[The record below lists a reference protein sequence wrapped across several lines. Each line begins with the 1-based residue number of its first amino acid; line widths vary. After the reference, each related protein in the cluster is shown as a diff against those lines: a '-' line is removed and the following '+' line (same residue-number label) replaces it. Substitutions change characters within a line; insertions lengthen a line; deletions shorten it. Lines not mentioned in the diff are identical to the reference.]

1 MGIVIAVRRRKALLV
16 LASGTCSER
25 EGSMEREFPRR
36 NGRREG
42 ARFCSVCLLV
52 LLTLGQVDV
61 TAGEAPPKIRRIGL
75 LSLSPEPAGLP
86 PPSEAFLQG
95 LRDFGWAEGQNVIVE
110 LRSAEG
116 KSERLPDLAA
126 ELIGLNVAVIV
137 VYGEQAI
144 EAAKRATQTVPI
156 VAISSDPVGTG
167 LVPRLMRPGGN
178 VTGLS
183 SLGRDLTAKR
193 LELLKETVRGLSS
206 VAVLWNRADRAQ
218 ALQWRE
224 MTVAAKTLRI
234 RLHSLE
240 IQEPEDLARAFSALS
255 STRAEALIT
264 FTDPLTMAHRTQ
276 IVDFA
281 RRRRLPT
288 MFEERAFV
296 EAGGLMAYGP
306 SLPDLFRRA
315 ASYVDR
321 ILNGAR
327 PGDLP
332 VERPSKL
339 ELVINLKTARALRL
353 TLTPALL
360 VRADDVIQ

>member
-1 MGIVIAVRRRKALLV
+1 MGIVIATRRRKALLV
-16 LASGTCSER
+16 LASGACSER
-25 EGSMEREFPRR
+25 EGSMEQEFPSR
-36 NGRREG
+36 NGRRE
-42 ARFCSVCLLV
+42 AVRFWSVCLLV
-52 LLTLGQVDV
+52 LLTLGQLVAN
-61 TAGEAPPKIRRIGL
+61 AGEALPKIRRIGL
-75 LSLSPEPAGLP
+75 LSLSATPAGSP
-86 PPSEAFLQG
+86 PLSEAFLQG
-95 LRDFGWAEGQNVIVE
+95 LHDFGWVEGQNVIVE

-126 ELIGLNVAVIV
+126 ELIGLHVAVIV

-144 EAAKRATQTVPI
+144 EAAKRATRTVPI

-167 LVPRLMRPGGN
+167 LVPRLIRPGGN

-183 SLGRDLTAKR
+183 SLGRDLTPKR
-193 LELLKETVRGLSS
+193 LELLRETVRGLSR
-206 VAVLWNRADRAQ
+206 VAVLWNGADRAQ

-224 MTVAAKTLRI
+224 MTVAARTLRI

-240 IQEPEDLARAFSALS
+240 VQEPEDLTRAFRALS
-255 STRAEALIT
+255 STHTEALIT
-264 FTDPLTMAHRTQ
+264 FTDPLTMAHRAQ

-281 RRRRLPT
+281 RRRQLPT

-315 ASYVDR
+315 GSYVDR
-321 ILNGAR
+321 ILKGAR
-327 PGDLP
+327 PGELP

-339 ELVINLKTARALRL
+339 ELVINLKTARALHL

>member
-1 MGIVIAVRRRKALLV
+1 VGIVIAVRRRKVFLV
-16 LASGTCSER
+16 LASGVCSQR

-42 ARFCSVCLLV
+42 VCFCSVCLLA
-52 LLTLGQVDV
+52 LLTLGQVV
-61 TAGEAPPKIRRIGL
+61 ATAGEALPKIRRIGL
-75 LSLSPEPAGLP
+75 LSLTPDPAGPLP
-86 PPSEAFLQG
+86 LREAFLRG
-95 LRDFGWAEGQNVIVE
+95 LRDFGWAEGQNVVVE
-110 LRSAEG
+110 FRSAEG

-126 ELIGLNVAVIV
+126 ELIGLNVEVIV
-137 VYGEQAI
+137 VSGEQAI
-144 EAAKRATQTVPI
+144 DAAKRATRTVPI

-193 LELLKETVRGLSS
+193 LELLKEAVRGLSS
-206 VAVLWNRADRAQ
+206 VAVLWNGADRAQ

-224 MTVAAKTLRI
+224 MTVAARMLRI
-234 RLHSLE
+234 QLHSLE
-240 IQEPEDLARAFSALS
+240 VQEPEDLARAFSALS
-255 STRAEALIT
+255 STRTEALIT

-276 IVDFA
+276 IVEFA
-281 RRRRLPT
+281 RRQRLPT

-321 ILNGAR
+321 ILKGAR
-327 PGDLP
+327 PGELP

-339 ELVINLKTARALRL
+339 ELVINLETVRALRL

-360 VRADDVIQ
+360 VRVDDVIQ